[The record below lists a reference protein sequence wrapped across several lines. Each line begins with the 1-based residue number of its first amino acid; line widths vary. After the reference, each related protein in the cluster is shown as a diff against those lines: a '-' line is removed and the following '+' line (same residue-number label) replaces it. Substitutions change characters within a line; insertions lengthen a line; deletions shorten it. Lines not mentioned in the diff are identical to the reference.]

1 MKKIILA
8 VIMVALFS
16 TNAVA
21 KRDRPRRLASV
32 RADFINQ
39 CMYRTNINRM
49 THLSYDQRY
58 SLALECTERSLDR
71 YLEIELLRS
80 EIELNKART
89 EALEKYINNPD
100 RYYRKIL

>member
-1 MKKIILA
+1 MKRIILA

-21 KRDRPRRLASV
+21 KRDRPRRFASV

-58 SLALECTERSLDR
+58 SLALECTERPLDR
-71 YLEIELLRS
+71 YLEIGLLRS
-80 EIELNKART
+80 EIELNEAQT
-89 EALEKYINNPD
+89 EALEEYVNNSN
-100 RYYRKIL
+100 RCYKKKL